1 MTTPSASSKTPTA
14 SAPPPPSWS
23 SESSSE
29 WRKRKAHTDDGC
41 KVFQVQVVEQP
52 MGKTFLP
59 KSHPDVQERIECG
72 FEAEGERVVC
82 NLNALLGKGGMEL
95 VEAELP
101 ESPEVQGQEIASPA
115 PRHPPSPIHPPA
127 GLPPTQS
134 AYAIATRRGGQRWS
148 TLVSAPTSRV
158 ARILRPVL
166 GEVQWCRF
174 VVYANAY
181 YKDAF
186 VAAFDGPVLAC
197 VGRGGTPC
205 PRAFRIDLSVSAD
218 GLRHLHL
225 EDLQVTRT
233 GPAGDMRHVEGGVA
247 GGCAAGVAR
256 RRRPRPALPPPLW
269 RARRPDARAANG
281 ALPVRPAL
289 LWQLRGLL
297 PPAQHAALPRRTRG
311 EGWKWCMKC
320 VDSGRRRSVYVCVQ
334 ARGSGL
340 GAADAR
346 AGQERGLRGLVDA
359 RGTRGPPKR
368 WHETRGQRK

>member
-1 MTTPSASSKTPTA
+1 MTTPSASSKMLTA
-14 SAPPPPSWS
+14 SAPSPPSL
-23 SESSSE
+23 SSE
-29 WRKRKAHTDDGC
+29 WRKRKVHTDDGC

-59 KSHPDVQERIECG
+59 TPRPDVQERIECG
-72 FEAEGERVVC
+72 FKAEGERVVC
-82 NLNALLGKGGMEL
+82 NLNALLGKGGMKL
-95 VEAELP
+95 VEAVVELP

-127 GLPPTQS
+127 GLPPMQS

-225 EDLQVTRT
+225 DHEQDLQVTCDMWKEAWQA
-233 GPAGDMRHVEGGVA
+233 GPQQTWHDGVDRDLLCHLLFGVRADPTHGPPMVRFRCGPLFFGSCEGYCHQLNMPHYRGVREVRV
-247 GGCAAGVAR
+247 G
-256 RRRPRPALPPPLW
+256 
-269 RARRPDARAANG
+269 NG
-281 ALPVRPAL
+281 A
-289 LWQLRGLL
+289 
-297 PPAQHAALPRRTRG
+297 
-311 EGWKWCMKC
+311 
-320 VDSGRRRSVYVCVQ
+320 
-334 ARGSGL
+334 
-340 GAADAR
+340 
-346 AGQERGLRGLVDA
+346 
-359 RGTRGPPKR
+359 
-368 WHETRGQRK
+368 